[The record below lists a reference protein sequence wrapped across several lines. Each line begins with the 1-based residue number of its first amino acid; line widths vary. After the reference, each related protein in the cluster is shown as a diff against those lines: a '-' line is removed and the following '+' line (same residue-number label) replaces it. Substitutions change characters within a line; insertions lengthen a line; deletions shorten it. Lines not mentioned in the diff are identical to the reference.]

1 MNEYLLNDPSWN
13 GPLIVAVQRAITET
27 FSKSDWNEVGHLTGL
42 HAYITGHKRLLRSL
56 GSVRKEMSQT
66 PHGTGQ

>member
-1 MNEYLLNDPSWN
+1 MNEYLLHNPSWN

-42 HAYITGHKRLLRSL
+42 HVYITGHKRLLRSL
-56 GSVRKEMSQT
+56 DLGDPDYSDCVLV
-66 PHGTGQ
+66 GL